1 MTYHPSLHD
10 YMENIHG
17 KEIPLQYVTVKVRK
31 VRVFLTVYKHAIFI
45 SKSFGSPGK
54 VLGVFLCVKK
64 ESSSKTMNMVLF
76 DKLKVK

>member
-17 KEIPLQYVTVKVRK
+17 KEIPLQYVTVKVRIYGLFNSVK
-31 VRVFLTVYKHAIFI
+31 TSIYVDFM

-64 ESSSKTMNMVLF
+64 EYGSKGQ
-76 DKLKVK
+76 